1 MNDLNDTLKEETL
14 SGETASDANE
24 PAGEEKKKGGIT
36 ADMVVTDIITQYP
49 DAVYP
54 LMEIGMGCVACPA
67 SLGETLA
74 EAAVVHGFDP
84 QDVLNY
90 VNDRLGFEV
99 DE

>member
-1 MNDLNDTLKEETL
+1 MSDFDDTLNENETN
-14 SGETASDANE
+14 GGTDT
-24 PAGEEKKKGGIT
+24 KKSRIT

-84 QDVLNY
+84 QDVINY